1 MISLRTIAV
10 SLSLLVHGSLAY
22 AVIWRPPAQPTDV
35 LESGSGTDAMNVE
48 AGIAIEGLAKL
59 GDALET
65 IETVEIAPVNAS
77 PPPPEDI
84 KPVDE
89 LHDAITATD
98 SPSEAP
104 IAEVKE
110 PPPVVEQVPPPEV
123 QVQERAPDQVAIL
136 SQQSSGE
143 AKLGSDAKAYGRY
156 MGQINQRV
164 QRAKINP
171 RARIGGTVLMRFT
184 VGLRGELL
192 KTEVATSSGSPLL
205 DKAAI
210 SALER
215 AAPFPPIPPEVSTK
229 PLAFTQPFR
238 FIMR

>member
-143 AKLGSDAKAYGRY
+143 AKSGSDAKAYGRY

>member
-1 MISLRTIAV
+1 MISLRTLAV
-10 SLSLLVHGSLAY
+10 LLSLLIHGSLAY
-22 AVIWRPPAQPTDV
+22 AVIWRPPAPPTDV

-65 IETVEIAPVNAS
+65 IETVEIAPVNAT
-77 PPPPEDI
+77 PPPLEDI

-89 LHDAITATD
+89 LQDAITATE
-98 SPSEAP
+98 SPSEEQ

-110 PPPVVEQVPPPEV
+110 PPLVVEQTPPEV
-123 QVQERAPDQVAIL
+123 QVQERAPDQVAVL

-143 AKLGSDAKAYGRY
+143 AKSGSDAKAYGRY